1 MSSTS
6 HRGSH
11 LPNTLNRG
19 RPVAALSSLRVLAAA
34 AIAVLGLACQA
45 ARPEVT
51 VYKTPT
57 CGCCSKWADH
67 MRDAGFE
74 VETVDLRDLDGIK
87 AEQGVP
93 AELSSCHTAVVDGY
107 VVEGHVPAADV
118 VRLLETRPAVRGLAV
133 RGMPIGSPGMEG
145 SNPERYSV
153 YAFDGA
159 GEVMVFARH
168 GP

>member
-1 MSSTS
+1 MTVN
-6 HRGSH
+6 RAGGRH
-11 LPNTLNRG
+11 LSETPNRR
-19 RPVAALSSLRVLAAA
+19 RPVATQFSLHALAAT
-34 AIAVLGLACQA
+34 AIAVFGLACQA
-45 ARPEVT
+45 SGPEVI

-57 CGCCSKWADH
+57 CGCCSKWANH

-74 VETVDLRDLDGIK
+74 VKTVDLRNLARIK

-118 VRLLETRPAVRGLAV
+118 VRLLETRPPVRGLAV

-145 SNPERYSV
+145 RNPERYSV
-153 YAFDGA
+153 YAFDDV
-159 GEVMVFARH
+159 GESTVFARH